1 MAVPAHGAAWR
12 GAARGAALLAALLAM
27 AGPLRAEP
35 AVPWLSSIPVDAGA
49 APAAAGGVLRL
60 RVQAADGAGLARLL
74 GLAPEAG
81 PKSGPIELLLQPG
94 AHAAEGATGDALAA
108 SFIVDHDDPAVASLG
123 ARLRAQRQ
131 GATAPVDGAELV
143 AFVAGVMRGSYD
155 ANAHL
160 ASDVARSLQGDC
172 TEYALLTAALARAQ
186 GLPARLVQGAALL
199 HSNGRWI
206 AYGHAWVQTLEAGRW
221 IVRDSA
227 LAAWPGP
234 VYYLPAVVFSNE
246 GPGFKLEVMHSAS
259 RMPSQIEIL
268 APASPARP

>member
-1 MAVPAHGAAWR
+1 MAAPACGAAWR
-12 GAARGAALLAALLAM
+12 GAARGAVVLATVLAVT
-27 AGPLRAEP
+27 GLLRAEP
-35 AVPWLSSIPVDAGA
+35 VVPWLSAIPVNAAA
-49 APAAAGGVLRL
+49 APAAAGGILRL
-60 RVQAADGAGLARLL
+60 RVQAADTAGLARLL
-74 GLAPEAG
+74 GLAPEPG
-81 PKSGPIELLLQPG
+81 PKSEALELLVQPG
-94 AHAAEGATGDALAA
+94 THAAEGATGDTLAA
-108 SFIVDHDDPAVASLG
+108 SFIVDRGDPAVAALA

-143 AFVAGVMRGSYD
+143 AFVAGVMRGSYN
-155 ANAHL
+155 ANTDL

-172 TEYALLTAALARAQ
+172 TEYALLTAALARAH

-206 AYGHAWVQTLEAGRW
+206 AYGHAWAQTFEAGRW
-221 IVRDSA
+221 MVRDSA

-246 GPGFKLEVMHSAS
+246 GPGFKLEMMQSAG